1 MNDIIREIEKAQL
14 NQILQN
20 LALEIQLKYLPRLLK
35 AQENVS
41 RYLKELYLK
50 DRMVEPGKHLQ

>member
-14 NQILQN
+14 KPDIT
-20 LALEIQLKYLPRLLK
+20 EFGVGDTVKVF